1 MSSRYGH
8 VIEVES
14 IPDPRDPTLGD
25 KLDGGSLIHT
35 IKGQAE
41 QMARMIQA
49 THPKEIVF
57 DLWFTHDPKRAT
69 EDPQR
74 RVGVFLAVQA
84 SSRKALKRF
93 VRSIVRGPLASL
105 YKLRLRRE
113 VRLPDG
119 PLTGCAVLT
128 RAERRVDP
136 LCTPDRNP
144 LVPPFYYS
152 ASVLDPHP
160 YHGHER
166 LIAMML
172 ALGEPAAV
180 RFRIRPVDAAP
191 LRRAMTVYQQLLR
204 DLARPSV
211 SRNRSRPDARRMPY
225 RNGDSRACFD
235 YINTGSTGSLERNS
249 TPIEIEPLFEAD
261 PRADDMIRD
270 LRPLARV
277 IDRPLVNVEASI
289 LAASTSDAAALGS
302 ALGTSAFSGGGWWAH
317 PVDDPVDDPVYIE
330 GVLGSARPRTDALS
344 EMTGFR
350 TFDRLFHGPLC
361 KHFTGFDALA
371 TTWSVEE
378 ALGILQLP
386 VARPAIGMGLR
397 SHTDPPAIS
406 PATGI
411 VIGSELLDHAA
422 HGSAIPRGL
431 SAASLCKHTAIFGL
445 SGKGKTTSLFHL
457 VHEVRRHSP
466 DCVILYVEV
475 EKTEARALK
484 QLVDHRDPELARL
497 GRAVHVHTLGVTGSE
512 PRINP
517 MNIPSGGARNAEAV
531 PECLLE
537 DLGRVSQ
544 LFAAGIPME
553 GSMTSFLDEAVTR
566 VIHHA
571 RRSGRTPVPGD
582 VQQQVNAVI
591 RARGYP
597 PETAANF
604 RGAIGARLERI
615 IAGAAGAVF
624 RTGTMLPSL
633 EDCRGTVQVF
643 ECHKANA
650 SGTTSLFLLSLLE
663 AAEAFMKSNTGGGKP
678 SVMLL
683 IDEAHSVI
691 GPDTNA
697 QPSPDN
703 ADPKAH
709 ASRRLSK
716 AMVEWRSLG
725 GAIVIS
731 DQHPS
736 EVSEHVIKSAGSL
749 TSFGQTH
756 RQDRDTLAG
765 AMLLDP
771 LQTEHL
777 ARLKPGE
784 AYFLTEGY
792 HAPRLIRTP
801 NTGAAWGLKSPPD
814 GKQLFEIQ
822 SRERW
827 YVDLNQR
834 RMAEDLELLSER
846 LHEHEHRLKEFDA
859 RLARILTARAQP
871 DHVRLQREAAGLLND
886 IREATERFRW
896 RWFDPTIGTERHAQ
910 LTDPA
915 VQRLRRHLIDQTD
928 RVTDVYRHHAE
939 RLLKPLVSPSP
950 STPRR
955 PRHAV

>member
-1 MSSRYGH
+1 MSSRCSH
-8 VIEVES
+8 IIEIES
-14 IPDPRDPTLGD
+14 IPDPSDPTLSD
-25 KLDGGSLIHT
+25 KVDGGSLIHT
-35 IKGQAE
+35 IKGQTE
-41 QMARMIQA
+41 QLARMIQA
-49 THPKEIVF
+49 TCPEETSI
-57 DLWFTHDPKRAT
+57 DLWFTLDPRRAK

-74 RVGVFLAVQA
+74 RVGVFLTVQT
-84 SSRKALKRF
+84 SSRKAFKRF
-93 VRSIVRGPLASL
+93 ARSIVRGPLGSL
-105 YKLRLRRE
+105 YKLRFRRE

-128 RAERRVDP
+128 RAERSVDP

-152 ASVLDPHP
+152 ASVLDPYP

-180 RFRIRPVDAAP
+180 RFRIRSVDP
-191 LRRAMTVYQQLLR
+191 SPMRRAMTAYQQILR
-204 DLARPSV
+204 DLARPSA
-211 SRNRSRPDARRMPY
+211 SRNLSRSVARRMPY
-225 RNGDSRACFD
+225 RNGDSQTCFD
-235 YINTGSTGSLERNS
+235 YINTGSTTSLERNS
-249 TPIEIEPLFEAD
+249 IPIEIEPLFEPD

-277 IDRPLVNVEASI
+277 IERPLVNVEASI

-302 ALGTSAFSGGGWWAH
+302 TLGTSAFSDGGWWAH
-317 PVDDPVDDPVYIE
+317 SVDDPVYIE
-330 GVLGSARPRTDALS
+330 CVLGSARPRTDTLS
-344 EMTGFR
+344 EAIGFR
-350 TFDRLFHGPLC
+350 TFDRLFDGPFAKC
-361 KHFTGFDALA
+361 FTAINTLA

-378 ALGILQLP
+378 ALGIFQLP
-386 VARPAIGMGLR
+386 VARPAIGIGLR
-397 SHTDPPAIS
+397 SHTDPPPMS
-406 PATGI
+406 PESGV
-411 VIGSELLDHAA
+411 VIGSELLGHPA

-431 SAASLCKHTAIFGL
+431 LAASFCKHLAIFGL
-445 SGKGKTTSLFHL
+445 SGKGKTTNLFHL
-457 VHEVRRHSP
+457 VSEVRRHSP

-484 QLVDHRDPELARL
+484 QLVDHRDPELANL
-497 GRAVHVHTLGVTGSE
+497 GRVVHVHTLGVTGSE

-517 MNIPSGGARNAEAV
+517 LNIPSGGARNAEAA
-531 PECLLE
+531 PESPLE
-537 DLGRVSQ
+537 NLGRVSQ
-544 LFAAGIPME
+544 LFTAGIPME
-553 GSMTSFLDEAVTR
+553 GSVSAILDEAVTR
-566 VIHHA
+566 ALFHA

-615 IAGAAGAVF
+615 VAGAAGAVF

-650 SGTTSLFLLSLLE
+650 SGTTSLFVLSLLE
-663 AAEAFMKSNTGGGKP
+663 AAEAFMKSNTGSGKP

-703 ADPKAH
+703 ANPKTH

-736 EVSEHVIKSAGSL
+736 EVSEHVIKSAGTL
-749 TSFGQTH
+749 VSFGQTH

-814 GKQLFEIQ
+814 DEQLFEIQ

-834 RMAEDLELLSER
+834 RMAEDLDLLSER
-846 LHEHEHRLKEFDA
+846 LHQHEHRLKEFDA
-859 RLARILTARAQP
+859 RFARILTARAQP
-871 DHVRLQREAAGLLND
+871 DHGRLRREASELLDD

-939 RLLKPLVSPSP
+939 RLLKPLASPSP
-950 STPRR
+950 SAPRR